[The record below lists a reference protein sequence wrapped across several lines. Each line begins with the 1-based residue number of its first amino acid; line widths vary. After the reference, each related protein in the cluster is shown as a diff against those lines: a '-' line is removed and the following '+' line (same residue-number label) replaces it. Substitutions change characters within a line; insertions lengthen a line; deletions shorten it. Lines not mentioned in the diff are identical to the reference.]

1 MVFQPLWRSR
11 GFPPACMASRL
22 PLDSLPEVALS
33 PARTDLVELMLSS
46 TGRMSRAP
54 FLACA
59 AVLLALAAGY
69 EYGLHRGLG
78 LKAGWIV
85 YPLLLFPTACVLSKR
100 LHDRGRAGW
109 WGFLVVWALVEAWP
123 APSNL
128 FGYVAVAVLAVTF
141 LDLGLMPGQPVANRF
156 GPSPAKTQRG

>member
-1 MVFQPLWRSR
+1 
-11 GFPPACMASRL
+11 MASRL
-22 PLDSLPEVALS
+22 PGDSLPEATLS

-46 TGRMSRAP
+46 TGRLSRAA
-54 FLACA
+54 FLGA
-59 AVLLALAAGY
+59 AGVLLALAAIY

-85 YPLLLFPTACVLSKR
+85 YPLLLFPTACILSKR

-109 WGFLVVWALVEAWP
+109 WAFLVVWALIEAWP

-128 FGYVAVAVLAVTF
+128 FGYAAIAVLAVTF
-141 LDLGLMPGQPVANRF
+141 LDLGLMPGEPEANRF
-156 GPSPAKTQRG
+156 GPGRVQHG